1 MTDSGVSRASW
12 SDVDGSGMVYP
23 NKAPAPRVS
32 SSVLGFQP
40 DPVPAS
46 SVAQAVSSTESTVAH
61 APLTSAKLPRRGSGR
76 SGLVFT
82 PSTRIPTTDEQVRE
96 GVSYMVWDAPWET
109 FEHFAVGETIYL
121 VDPATDRIV
130 WETRVAESVS
140 VPFESADAFRDMI
153 AGRWGQP
160 IDTKTGTDPLPGWG
174 VAWRAEPVR
183 QLDLARPADQ
193 DAWPGFMFTS
203 QLDEPTAAALGLA
216 N

>member
-1 MTDSGVSRASW
+1 MSNFDASRASW
-12 SDVDGSGMVYP
+12 SDADGSGTVYP
-23 NKAPAPRVS
+23 KKAPAPRVS
-32 SSVLGFQP
+32 RSLTGSKP
-40 DPVPAS
+40 ESVPAS
-46 SVAQAVSSTESTVAH
+46 SVAQAVSTAESAAEPV
-61 APLTSAKLPRRGSGR
+61 PLTSAKLPRRGSGR

-82 PSTRIPTTDEQVRE
+82 PSTTIPTTDEQVRE

-121 VDPATDRIV
+121 VDPVTDRIV

-153 AGRWGQP
+153 AGRWGQA
-160 IDTKTGTDPLPGWG
+160 IVTKTGTDPLPGWG

-193 DAWPGFMFTS
+193 DVWPGFMFTS

-216 N
+216 K

>member
-1 MTDSGVSRASW
+1 MSNIDGSRASW
-12 SDVDGSGMVYP
+12 SDADASGTVYP
-23 NKAPAPRVS
+23 KKAPSPRVS
-32 SSVLGFQP
+32 SSLADFEQ
-40 DPVPAS
+40 DSAPAS
-46 SVAQAVSSTESTVAH
+46 SVAQAISTTESTVEPVA
-61 APLTSAKLPRRGSGR
+61 LTSAKLPRRGSGR

-82 PSTRIPTTDEQVRE
+82 PSTTIPTTDEQVRE

-153 AGRWGQP
+153 AGRWGQA
-160 IDTKTGTDPLPGWG
+160 IFAKTGTDPLPGWG

-203 QLDEPTAAALGLA
+203 QLDAPTAAALGLA
-216 N
+216 K

>member
-1 MTDSGVSRASW
+1 MPDTDASRASW
-12 SDVDGSGMVYP
+12 SDADSSGVVYP
-23 NKAPAPRVS
+23 KKAPAPRVS
-32 SSVLGFQP
+32 SSVLGFEP

-46 SVAQAVSSTESTVAH
+46 SVAQAVSAAEPAAEPVLLS
-61 APLTSAKLPRRGSGR
+61 SAKLPRRGSGR

-82 PSTRIPTTDEQVRE
+82 PSTTIPTTDEQVRE
-96 GVSYMVWDAPWET
+96 GVTYMVWDAPWET

-121 VDPATDRIV
+121 IDPATDRIV

-153 AGRWGQP
+153 AGRWGKP
-160 IDTKTGTDPLPGWG
+160 ILIKTGADPLPGWG

-216 N
+216 K

>member
-1 MTDSGVSRASW
+1 MSNIDGSRASW
-12 SDVDGSGMVYP
+12 SDADGSGTVYP
-23 NKAPAPRVS
+23 KKAPSPRDRN
-32 SSVLGFQP
+32 VLGGFLSLETGHN
-40 DPVPAS
+40 V
-46 SVAQAVSSTESTVAH
+46 
-61 APLTSAKLPRRGSGR
+61 AKLPRRGSGR

-82 PSTRIPTTDEQVRE
+82 PSTTIPTTDEQVRE

-153 AGRWGQP
+153 AGRWGKP
-160 IDTKTGTDPLPGWG
+160 IVTKTGTDPLPGWG

-203 QLDEPTAAALGLA
+203 QLDAPTAAALGLA

>member
-1 MTDSGVSRASW
+1 MSNFDASRASW
-12 SDVDGSGMVYP
+12 SDADGSGTVYP
-23 NKAPAPRVS
+23 KKAPSPRVS
-32 SSVLGFQP
+32 SSLANLKPESLV
-40 DPVPAS
+40 VS
-46 SVAQAVSSTESTVAH
+46 SVAQELLTTESTVDPA
-61 APLTSAKLPRRGSGR
+61 AFTSAKLPRRGTGR
-76 SGLVFT
+76 AGMVFT
-82 PSTRIPTTDEQVRE
+82 PSTTIPTTDEQVRE
-96 GVSYMVWDAPWET
+96 EVSYMVWDAPWET

-130 WETRVAESVS
+130 WETRVTESVS

-153 AGRWGQP
+153 AGRWGKP
-160 IDTKTGTDPLPGWG
+160 IFAKTGTDPLPGWG

-193 DAWPGFMFTS
+193 DPWLGFMFTS

>member
-12 SDVDGSGMVYP
+12 SDADASGTVYP
-23 NKAPAPRVS
+23 KKAPSPRVS
-32 SSVLGFQP
+32 SSLADLKP
-40 DPVPAS
+40 DSGPAS
-46 SVAQAVSSTESTVAH
+46 SVAQAASAAEPAAEPVLLS
-61 APLTSAKLPRRGSGR
+61 SAKLPRRGSGR

-82 PSTRIPTTDEQVRE
+82 PSTTIPATEEQVRE
-96 GVSYMVWDAPWET
+96 EVTYMVWDAPWET

-153 AGRWGQP
+153 AGRWGKP
-160 IDTKTGTDPLPGWG
+160 ILIKTGTDPLPGWG

>member
-32 SSVLGFQP
+32 SSVLEFQP

-46 SVAQAVSSTESTVAH
+46 SVYQAVSAAEPAAEPVLLS
-61 APLTSAKLPRRGSGR
+61 SAKLPRRGSGR

-82 PSTRIPTTDEQVRE
+82 PSTTIPTTDEQVRE

-121 VDPATDRIV
+121 VDPVTDRIV

-153 AGRWGQP
+153 AGRWGQA
-160 IDTKTGTDPLPGWG
+160 IVTKTGTDPLPGWG

-193 DAWPGFMFTS
+193 DVWPGFMFTS
-203 QLDEPTAAALGLA
+203 QLDEPTAAALGLGK
-216 N
+216 

>member
-1 MTDSGVSRASW
+1 MLNFDESGAGW
-12 SDVDGSGMVYP
+12 SDADGSGTVYP
-23 NKAPAPRVS
+23 KKAPSPRTS
-32 SSVLGFQP
+32 SSLA
-40 DPVPAS
+40 DLKADSVPAS
-46 SVAQAVSSTESTVAH
+46 SVDQGVSTPESTVEH
-61 APLTSAKLPRRGSGR
+61 VPLTSAKLPRRGSGR

-96 GVSYMVWDAPWET
+96 GVTYMVWDAPWET
-109 FEHFAVGETIYL
+109 IEHFAVGETIYL
-121 VDPATDRIV
+121 VDPATERIV

-160 IDTKTGTDPLPGWG
+160 IVTKTGTDPLPGWG

-183 QLDLARPADQ
+183 QLDIPRPAEQ
-193 DAWPGFMFTS
+193 KPWAGFMFTS

-216 N
+216 K